1 MVASYARIIVQH
13 LNVNRAFCKQKASLL
28 GPLWCKR
35 RGFTRRDD
43 RLVAQN
49 IALFPP
55 TGIRSQGKS
64 VSLLAHTSPLLCL
77 RATENVYFPIQIL
90 FVIWPVRV

>member
-1 MVASYARIIVQH
+1 MVASYARIIAQH

-28 GPLWCKR
+28 GPLKEVSQEEMIGRWHKTLLC
-35 RGFTRRDD
+35 
-43 RLVAQN
+43 
-49 IALFPP
+49 FPP

-77 RATENVYFPIQIL
+77 HAT
-90 FVIWPVRV
+90 

>member
-1 MVASYARIIVQH
+1 MASCVRIIAQH
-13 LNVNRAFCKQKASLL
+13 LNVNRAFCEDHAEL
-28 GPLWCKR
+28 
-35 RGFTRRDD
+35 RGESFTRDD
-43 RLVAQN
+43 PRMEAVAQN

-64 VSLLAHTSPLLCL
+64 VSLLAHTLPLLCL
-77 RATENVYFPIQIL
+77 HATENVYFPIQIL

>member
-1 MVASYARIIVQH
+1 MASYARIIAQH
-13 LNVNRAFCKQKASLL
+13 LNVNRAFCKL
-28 GPLWCKR
+28 GPLGRKR
-35 RGFTRRDD
+35 RGLTRRDD
-43 RLVAQN
+43 RLMAQN

-64 VSLLAHTSPLLCL
+64 VSLLAHTLPLLCFH
-77 RATENVYFPIQIL
+77 ATENVYFPIQIL